1 MTQWQIQPTSVQS
14 ILAQVNTAAGDLGAA
29 LTDEK
34 FGALVA
40 GLPTNPFLDPVGRAV
55 EGVLQDQGRNL
66 QTISNRINAGV
77 VGVSNAVIAYNNGQ
91 QDMAGT
97 YQAELVRS
105 AESGDFTFFVEHGHQ
120 G

>member
-1 MTQWQIQPTSVQS
+1 MTQWQIQPAGVHA
-14 ILAQVNTAAGDLGAA
+14 ILSQVNTAAGDLGAA
-29 LTDEK
+29 LTDQK
-34 FGALVA
+34 LAGVVA
-40 GLPTNPFLDPVGRAV
+40 GLPTNPILHPVGTAV
-55 EGVLQDQGRNL
+55 EAVLQDQGRNL

-97 YQAELVRS
+97 YQTELVRA

>member
-1 MTQWQIQPTSVQS
+1 VADPAEQRAVDPG
-14 ILAQVNTAAGDLGAA
+14 AGDTAAEELGAA
-29 LTDEK
+29 LTQDK
-34 FGALVA
+34 FDGVVA
-40 GLPTNPFLDPVGRAV
+40 GLPVNPILDPVGRAV
-55 EGVLQDQGRNL
+55 EAVLGDPGRNL

-97 YQAELVRS
+97 YQSELVRA